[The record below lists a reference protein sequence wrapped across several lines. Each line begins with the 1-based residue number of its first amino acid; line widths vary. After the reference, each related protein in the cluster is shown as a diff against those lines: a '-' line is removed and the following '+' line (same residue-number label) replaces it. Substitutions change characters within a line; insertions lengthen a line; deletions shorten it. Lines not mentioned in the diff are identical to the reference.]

1 MRAWAGAASKSLPH
15 AQSPFRKMIQDSG
28 QIIDHTTA
36 LAKAIACA
44 LAGPPPDL
52 KDKRQQGASS
62 GWMIAASSA
71 ASCTC

>member
-1 MRAWAGAASKSLPH
+1 
-15 AQSPFRKMIQDSG
+15 MIQDSG